1 MNKIFAVELSSGKGR
16 YCELDLPATEY
27 EMLDALE
34 KLQMMPGEQ
43 PTWEITEHTY
53 FQYLQVYLDGECDL
67 YQLNELS
74 RRLEIMSIEDQGCF
88 EGLFHIAL
96 HERSGPMSIKDLFTY
111 TENTDKCL
119 IVDARNDEELGHFYV
134 ENGFL
139 PELEQIP
146 EPLLEPVLPRL
157 DYAGIGKQFRCSEHG
172 IYARG
177 CYILQHSELIPSEM
191 FIPPLQTPDYAFR
204 LEIGRYDFEHNRE
217 PTLVVPLELPASE
230 DKLMAALEEIEAA
243 SWDEV
248 VIEAE
253 DGAIP
258 GLLEN
263 MESVDIR
270 EVNELAQQIKDRERK
285 LELSKLKAVFAVTA
299 PNDVHAAIRIAENLD
314 DYIFATDLRTQEE
327 VARDEIQ
334 VSTDEPL
341 QSLLLKHTDL
351 FAVGRELLNA
361 PYLSMTEYGLIQR
374 RDCSPLLR
382 QEQPNQTQT
391 M

>member
-1 MNKIFAVELSSGKGR
+1 MNKVFGVELSNSKGR
-16 YCELDLPATEY
+16 YCELDLPATDY
-27 EMLDALE
+27 ELLDALE
-34 KLQMMPGEQ
+34 KLQMKPGEE
-43 PTWEITEHTY
+43 PDWEITEHTY
-53 FQYLQVYLDGECDL
+53 FQYLQTYLDGECDL
-67 YQLNELS
+67 YQFNELA
-74 RRLEIMSIEDQGCF
+74 RRLEKMNIEEQGCF
-88 EGLFHIAL
+88 EGLFHVAL
-96 HERSGPMSIKDLFTY
+96 YERFGPKSIKDLFTY

-119 IVDARNDEELGHFYV
+119 LIDARNDEELGRFYV

-146 EPLLEPVLPRL
+146 ESLLEPILPRL

-172 IYARG
+172 MFARG
-177 CYILQHSELIPSEM
+177 CYILQHSELIPSKM
-191 FIPPLQTPDYAFR
+191 FIPPLRTPDYAFR
-204 LEIGRYDFEHNRE
+204 LEIGRYDFEHDRG
-217 PTLVVPLELPASE
+217 PTLVVPLDLPASE
-230 DKLMAALEEIEAA
+230 EQLLTALEEIEAA
-243 SWDEV
+243 SLEEV
-248 VIEAE
+248 VIKVE
-253 DGAIP
+253 DSAVP

-263 MESVDIR
+263 MESLDIR
-270 EVNELAQQIKDRERK
+270 EVNELAQQIKDRERR

>member
-1 MNKIFAVELSSGKGR
+1 MNKVFGVELSNSKGR
-16 YCELDLPATEY
+16 YCELDLPATDY
-27 EMLDALE
+27 ELLDALE
-34 KLQMMPGEQ
+34 RLQMKPGEK
-43 PTWEITEHTY
+43 PHWEIMEHTY

-74 RRLEIMSIEDQGCF
+74 CRLEKMNIEEQGCF

-96 HERSGPMSIKDLFTY
+96 HERSGPMSVKDLFTY

-119 IVDARNDEELGHFYV
+119 IIDARNDEELGRFYV

-191 FIPPLQTPDYAFR
+191 IIPPLRTPDYAIR
-204 LEIGRYDFEHNRE
+204 LEIGRYDFEHDRE
-217 PTLVVPLELPASE
+217 PTLVVPLELPVSE

-248 VIEAE
+248 VIEVE
-253 DGAIP
+253 DSAIS

-263 MESVDIR
+263 MESLDIR
-270 EVNELAQQIKDRERK
+270 EVNELAQQIKDRERR
-285 LELSKLKAVFAVTA
+285 LELSKLKAVFAVTK
-299 PNDVHAAIRIAENLD
+299 PSNVSAAIQAAENLD
-314 DYIFATDLRTQEE
+314 DYIYATDLRTQEE
-327 VARDEIQ
+327 VARDEIR
-334 VSTDEPL
+334 VSTDEPR

-351 FAVGRELLNA
+351 FTMGRELLNA
-361 PYLSMTEYGLIQR
+361 PYLSMTEYGLIQH
-374 RDCSPLLR
+374 RDCSPLLS
-382 QEQPNQTQT
+382 QEQPSQTQT